1 MSTKLLELVMI
12 VKNSGNILQRCLQKN
27 KRYID
32 YWTILDTG
40 STDNT
45 PDIIREELK
54 DTPGQLHFSQFTNF
68 KDMRNMAFDLA
79 SKSCK
84 YMIVLDD
91 SYEIRNGDKL
101 RTYLQNIKADVITLK
116 IGYIT
121 GSDYLHNLYYS
132 NRITRTSSNIRYM
145 YRVHEAL
152 NIPKKSKHVWVDEKS
167 FCLIDNKV
175 EEHKDRTNSRLK
187 KDIELLLLDNEELP
201 NDSRILF
208 YLTRT
213 YLNSYDKINA
223 KKYAKKLL
231 EITTINEFKYYA
243 ENLLITLEYYDTDNR
258 KLLQQKL
265 LQLQVKHQDRAEPSY
280 KLAVSFY
287 EEGEYNK
294 VNKVMDSLI
303 KVPIPV
309 LMTCDLEHDIYEYNI
324 RYLYVEIKFKL
335 GLFNE
340 GIVILKDLLSKYP
353 NDQKL
358 LNMKYAVCDD
368 LTKSSINFGQKT
380 IIIHTGELPFY
391 WDPKNNLSISGSEY
405 MAMYIGEE
413 FVNLGYRVFIFGNFD
428 DLINHKDYQTTINKV
443 QYIDNS
449 YFSDFCL
456 SYTIDYLIVSRNL
469 NMLTY
474 YKNIKSVY
482 LWLHDTLP
490 LGDYRFIQVHQE
502 KFKGIICISEWQ
514 KQYNIKNVKFPSE
527 SIYVSRNAI
536 HPKRFLKNSEN
547 IIKTPFRFIYTSD
560 PNRGLSNFLEM
571 IDPLKS
577 RYPQSTFYIFGKY
590 NQINEEM
597 MKIITDRSE
606 YVFLSPRVS
615 QDQLV
620 IELQKSDVWL
630 YPTIFTE
637 TYCISSVEAMASQ
650 CLVAS
655 FKLAALT
662 EIVGD
667 RGVMIDVRK
676 DSDLVEERKEL
687 FEKLCNVLDDQ
698 EKKNE
703 IVERGYQWALKQDFY
718 TLAMDWKNKLFK

>member
-1 MSTKLLELVMI
+1 
-12 VKNSGNILQRCLQKN
+12 
-27 KRYID
+27 
-32 YWTILDTG
+32 
-40 STDNT
+40 
-45 PDIIREELK
+45 
-54 DTPGQLHFSQFTNF
+54 
-68 KDMRNMAFDLA
+68 
-79 SKSCK
+79 
-84 YMIVLDD
+84 
-91 SYEIRNGDKL
+91 
-101 RTYLQNIKADVITLK
+101 
-116 IGYIT
+116 
-121 GSDYLHNLYYS
+121 
-132 NRITRTSSNIRYM
+132 
-145 YRVHEAL
+145 
-152 NIPKKSKHVWVDEKS
+152 
-167 FCLIDNKV
+167 
-175 EEHKDRTNSRLK
+175 
-187 KDIELLLLDNEELP
+187 
-201 NDSRILF
+201 
-208 YLTRT
+208 
-213 YLNSYDKINA
+213 
-223 KKYAKKLL
+223 
-231 EITTINEFKYYA
+231 
-243 ENLLITLEYYDTDNR
+243 
-258 KLLQQKL
+258 
-265 LQLQVKHQDRAEPSY
+265 
-280 KLAVSFY
+280 
-287 EEGEYNK
+287 
-294 VNKVMDSLI
+294 
-303 KVPIPV
+303 
-309 LMTCDLEHDIYEYNI
+309 
-324 RYLYVEIKFKL
+324 
-335 GLFNE
+335 
-340 GIVILKDLLSKYP
+340 
-353 NDQKL
+353 
-358 LNMKYAVCDD
+358 
-368 LTKSSINFGQKT
+368 
-380 IIIHTGELPFY
+380 
-391 WDPKNNLSISGSEY
+391 
-405 MAMYIGEE
+405 
-413 FVNLGYRVFIFGNFD
+413 
-428 DLINHKDYQTTINKV
+428 
-443 QYIDNS
+443 
-449 YFSDFCL
+449 
-456 SYTIDYLIVSRNL
+456 
-469 NMLTY
+469 MLTY

-482 LWLHDTLP
+482 LWLHDTVP

-676 DSDLVEERKEL
+676 DSDLVEEKKEL